1 MILTLDL
8 DRFKGG
14 RSKLFHPAA
23 RVAEAEAFLARRIT
37 VVHLCAPDVEPAQR
51 SNEHP
56 RAFSASVRDVGFIPR
71 R

>member
-23 RVAEAEAFLARRIT
+23 RVAEAEAFLARRIA
-37 VVHLCAPDVEPAQR
+37 VVHLLANDVEPAQR
-51 SNEHP
+51 PNERPH
-56 RAFSASVRDVGFIPR
+56 AFSASVRDVGFRTR